1 MKTYTGD
8 MHEYIFETQQVCL
21 EVIKNHKKITESFL
35 SAVKD
40 NINIVYIVGAGTSN
54 FSGKSVRSFF
64 EKLTKLKTFVVLPT
78 ELTDEEYIID
88 SQTLVIGISATG
100 SSANTIGALEKAKE
114 FGATTIAFTNE
125 FDSPFGQRNEH
136 KVFLDYGIEDVA
148 PKSKSYITEMITI
161 CLCAMDFALLKGHI
175 SIETHNEYMARL
187 TKTAENLNYVAKSA
201 DEWYFKHSDEFKK
214 CERLL
219 VVGYESNKGN
229 ILEGALKILEC
240 GRFQVS
246 SYELEE
252 FMHGIYHSID
262 ESCYLLY
269 ISNNG
274 KYFNRSLQL
283 KNYLSEFTNHQ
294 FVVCNEDSGFIDEKS
309 LTLDFVEDDDF
320 YPCEYIIPMQIIAYN
335 IARDKGIN
343 PNKPSDPLFHKKM
356 NSKFI

>member
-8 MHEYIFETQQVCL
+8 MHEYIFENQK
-21 EVIKNHKKITESFL
+21 VISNVIANHKQITESFL
-35 SAVKD
+35 VAVTPE
-40 NINIVYIVGAGTSN
+40 INMVYIVGAGTSN

-64 EKLTKLKTFVVLPT
+64 EKLTKIKTFVLLPT
-78 ELTDEEYIID
+78 ELTDDEYIID
-88 SQTLVIGISATG
+88 KQTLVIGISATG
-100 SSANTIGALEKAKE
+100 SSANTIHALEKAKE
-114 FGATTIAFTNE
+114 LGATTIAFTND
-125 FDSPFGQRNEH
+125 FDSPIGQKNEH

-148 PKSKSYITEMITI
+148 PKSKSYITEMVTI
-161 CLCAMDFALLKGHI
+161 CLCALDFGLKKGYI
-175 SIETHNEYMARL
+175 SASIHDAYIARL
-187 TKTAENLNYVAKSA
+187 MKTAENMDYIAQAA
-201 DEWYFKHSDEFKK
+201 DEWYYKHSEEFKK

-219 VVGYESNKGN
+219 IVGYESNKGN

-262 ESCYLLY
+262 ESCYLLF

-274 KYFNRSLQL
+274 KYFERSLQL
-283 KNYLSEFTNHQ
+283 KNYLSEFTSHQ
-294 FVVCNEDSGFIDEKS
+294 FVVCNENNGFQDEKS
-309 LTLDFVEDDDF
+309 LTLSFVEDDDF

-343 PNKPSDPLFHKKM
+343 PNKPSDPLFHQKM